1 MKLFTWIIL
10 TCYITLFVLIGVGLI
25 AFSFH
30 WVPLESPTWW
40 IEEAYSQKNLRLACF
55 LTGVGLILINW
66 MYAQLTLARFQKQK
80 TIAFEN
86 PNGQVTVSLSAIEDF
101 IRRSSQ
107 ELSEVK
113 ELQSSVVARNGKIMV
128 RARAVLWSGAH
139 IPDAAERIQ
148 SVIKNKV
155 QEMLTGIEEPVLVRV
170 HVAKIAV
177 REGKDTIPERRPAQF
192 SSQPFRGL

>member
-10 TCYITLFVLIGVGLI
+10 TCYIVLFILIGLGLI

-30 WVPLESPTWW
+30 WVPVEIPAGWLEM
-40 IEEAYSQKNLRLACF
+40 AYSEKNLRLACF
-55 LTGVGLILINW
+55 LTGAGLILLNW
-66 MYAQLTLARFQKQK
+66 MYAQLALARFQKQK

-113 ELQSSVVARNGKIMV
+113 ELRSDVVARKGKILV

-148 SVIKNKV
+148 SVIKSKV
-155 QEMLTGIEEPVLVRV
+155 QEMLTGIEEPVIVRV
-170 HVAKIAV
+170 HVAKIAI
-177 REGKDTIPERRPAQF
+177 RDGKESLPERRPGQF
-192 SSQPFRGL
+192 SQPFRGL